1 MLFDGLFLRKVSFVT
16 IVSLLLLVT
25 SQNASVCLSDAYVLQ
40 ISISFDR
47 KSQINEVKMGSL
59 ISIRVSAWCNMSFLM
74 LVSTSESELSVV
86 FVREAFILLIV
97 VVGI

>member
-59 ISIRVSAWCNMSFLM
+59 ISIRVSA
-74 LVSTSESELSVV
+74 
-86 FVREAFILLIV
+86 
-97 VVGI
+97 